1 MFCPNCGKQLP
12 GDSKFCGSCG
22 YRIESFSST
31 TLKPGFLKQD
41 GFSWKEARKATVL
54 PRAVT
59 NLIIGV
65 IAVIWA
71 LVTYSNDTSKILG
84 GYNYSSPL
92 TSHEVFVIV
101 LGLGGA
107 ACLICG
113 IIDLIVYSKIKK

>member
-12 GDSKFCGSCG
+12 DDSRFCGSCG
-22 YRIESFSST
+22 SKIGSSST
-31 TLKPGFLKQD
+31 GPKPSFQKQG

-54 PRAVT
+54 PREVA
-59 NLIIGV
+59 NLIIGI